1 MNAIELTRAELN
13 KNEVELL
20 DIAFVTAASNA
31 TFSKT

>member
-1 MNAIELTRAELN
+1 MNIIVFTIAELN

-31 TFSKT
+31 TNSYI